1 MEMIDFVAGAIFGTG
16 IVLIVNWIRGK
27 EAKKIA
33 HELILGAETQKVADI
48 EIIISRIKDSFGS
61 LSLEALSKSSD
72 EFLKLATETL
82 SKQTQ
87 IGEKGLLEKKL
98 LIDQNLEV
106 MKADLQKV
114 SELMTSLEKDREQK
128 FGELT
133 NQLKWTAEQTARLSE
148 TTGQLHQALAN
159 VRVRGQWGERMAE
172 DVLALAGFIEGVN
185 YLKQQTMG
193 VTRPDFTFL
202 LPQGLKVNMDVK
214 FPLENYISYLEAEER
229 EKPKIKSQFLR
240 DVRDRVKEVVTKD
253 YINPEDNTLDYVLV
267 FIPNEQVYGFIQE
280 NDRSIL
286 DNSMKNKVVLC
297 SPLTLYAILGVIRQ
311 AVDSFSLNR
320 STSQIL
326 SLFGTFYKNYAAFS
340 ASLQRIGKKIDE
352 AQNEF
357 SSLISERRKKLEI
370 PLQKIED
377 LRIERGIET
386 EEKCNYSG
394 ILNV

>member
-1 MEMIDFVAGAIFGTG
+1 MEMINFAAGVIFGAIL
-16 IVLIVNWIRGK
+16 VLVINWLRGNQV
-27 EAKKIA
+27 KKIVK
-33 HELILGAETQKVADI
+33 ELDTQKVQDL
-48 EIIISRIKDSFGS
+48 EIIINRIKDSFGA

-72 EFLKLATETL
+72 EFLKLATQTL

-87 IGEKGLLEKKL
+87 TGEKDLTEKKL
-98 LIDQNLEV
+98 LIDQSLQA
-106 MKADLQKV
+106 MKEDLQKV
-114 SELMTSLEKDREQK
+114 QELMTTLEKDRQQK

-133 NQLKWTAEQTARLSE
+133 NQLKSTAEQTGKLAE

-172 DVLALAGFIEGVN
+172 DVLRLTGFIEGTN
-185 YLKQQTMG
+185 YLKQKTIG
-193 VTRPDFTFL
+193 SFRPDFTFL

-214 FPLENYISYLEAEER
+214 FPLENYILYLEANET

-240 DVRDRVKEVVTKD
+240 DVKDRVKEVTTKD

-286 DNSMKNKVVLC
+286 DDSMKNKVVLC
-297 SPLTLYAILGVIRQ
+297 SPITLYAILGVIRQ
-311 AVDSFSLNR
+311 AVDSFSLER
-320 STSQIL
+320 STAKIL

-340 ASLQRIGKKIDE
+340 ASLNRIGKKIDE
-352 AQNEF
+352 AQDEF
-357 SSLISERRKKLEI
+357 SSLASERRKKLEA

-377 LRIERGIET
+377 LRMERGILLHTSAEET
-386 EEKCNYSG
+386 PIALSP
-394 ILNV
+394 II

>member
-1 MEMIDFVAGAIFGTG
+1 MEIIDFVAGVIFGTG

-33 HELILGAETQKVADI
+33 QELILGAETQKIADI

-72 EFLKLATETL
+72 EFLKLATVTL

-87 IGEKGLLEKKL
+87 LGEKGLLEKKL
-98 LIDQNLEV
+98 LIDQNLEA

-114 SELMTSLEKDREQK
+114 SELMTTLEKDREQK

-193 VTRPDFTFL
+193 VGRPDFTFL

-214 FPLENYISYLEAEER
+214 FPLENYISYLEAEET

-253 YINPEDNTLDYVLV
+253 YINPEDNTLDYILV

-286 DNSMKNKVVLC
+286 DYSMKNKVVLC
-297 SPLTLYAILGVIRQ
+297 SPMTLYAMLGVIRQ

-340 ASLQRIGKKIDE
+340 ASLQRIGRKIDE

-357 SSLISERRKKLEI
+357 SSLTSERRKRLEA

-377 LRIERGIET
+377 LRIERGIPPYT
-386 EEKCNYSG
+386 SVEKTG
-394 ILNV
+394 ER